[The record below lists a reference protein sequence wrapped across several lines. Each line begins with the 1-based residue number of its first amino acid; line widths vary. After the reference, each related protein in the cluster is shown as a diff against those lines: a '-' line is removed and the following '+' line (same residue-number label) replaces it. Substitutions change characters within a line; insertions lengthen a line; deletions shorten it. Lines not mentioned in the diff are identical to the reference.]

1 MNRYATSTTIL
12 LATLLFASQALA
24 LDGYRDRR
32 GLFYGVTLGGASFK
46 ADIAGSKR
54 NLGYT
59 FGGKVGGGVS
69 ETLTLDG
76 SLNFQLQDYDQS
88 GIAVKTNSTEMLV
101 GGNYFLTV
109 DQAKNGLF
117 LRGEVGLVSQTTEV
131 LGRRVTRQVSLLAAD
146 SATSS
151 SPPLT
156 WPSVS
161 ALPTNCSNSTT
172 QTSACFSSP
181 SPPIGT
187 RLKASEHPHRLKV
200 GIAYPGCVHTKN
212 IGQRLV

>member
-1 MNRYATSTTIL
+1 MNRYATSTAIL

-69 ETLTLDG
+69 ERFTLDG

-101 GGNYFLTV
+101 GGNYFLTI

-117 LRGEVGLVSQTTEV
+117 LRGEVGLVSQSTEV
-131 LGRRVTRQVSLLAAD
+131 LGAESDETGLVVGGGLGYEFFASADLA
-146 SATSS
+146 
-151 SPPLT
+151 
-156 WPSVS
+156 
-161 ALPTNCSNSTT
+161 
-172 QTSACFSSP
+172 
-181 SPPIGT
+181 
-187 RLKASEHPHRLKV
+187 V
-200 GIAYPGCVHTKN
+200 GIGATYKLQQFDDANVSVLQFAITAN
-212 IGQRLV
+212 WY